1 MNNIDSRVKVR
12 KRNNNIYIKIFKLFY
27 LPIEINIRTQFVN
40 PDTINK
46 NFDRKIFLE
55 SLYFQSNHVKNTICI
70 FIESKFSIN
79 QEINYNLQQISLLHF

>member
-40 PDTINK
+40 PDIVNK
-46 NFDRKIFLE
+46 NFDRKKFLE
-55 SLYFQSNHVKNTICI
+55 SSTVLKIQSV
-70 FIESKFSIN
+70 FSSN
-79 QEINYNLQQISLLHF
+79 QNSL